1 MKRLFLGVF
10 GGFCVVLICI
20 GVINF
25 YHIGT
30 IHTMQHEVAKSDHL
44 AQVLQQ
50 HKEQFRSFAQHHTH
64 FDSVATDLQRQLQL
78 NKQFWRKTLKESMA
92 NNASLRRNGLAGFH
106 EGIEVS
112 TFSQLLKL
120 EQQLL
125 KKVGR
130 IGFKDQGLIGK
141 MRTLAHQ
148 MENDYPQYNE
158 GLLSLRRHE
167 KDFLMRVDPA
177 YSDRFK
183 TEMTLWKK
191 QVHLP
196 DALYNYAIYFDS
208 LSTDYLQLLH
218 PGRTGFYHHWL
229 DHFEA
234 LQDCVRK
241 QRSGLLKAS
250 LDASST
256 AENTILFMNGLM
268 VLFAIGCTIYFTRK
282 FSLQVKNLQQTMAN
296 YIATNYQFHQET
308 SLRIPRNDFGK
319 ITLHFLKLTRKIRS
333 DMQLLEDRVERRT
346 KSLQF
351 KNHQLELQHLE
362 MMESL
367 RYAQDLQQSL
377 LVSRAKLL
385 RSFREAWVYYKPK
398 NMVGGDFYWMKEV
411 QEHGQTA
418 LYFALADCTGHG
430 VPGALLSVMGMNAL
444 DELIGSGIR
453 QPSLML
459 DALRSLVSRRLNTQE
474 DKRYD
479 GMDLALFRWNREQNT
494 ITFAGA
500 QLPLW
505 ILREGELVEIVGQRM
520 PIGYTYFE
528 VNSFEEYEIQLRPK
542 DRLLL
547 FSDGMVDQFGG
558 LKSKKMGRK
567 FLREWLIRHADEP
580 TATIYSKL
588 IQQFES
594 WKGNTEQTDD
604 CTFIILEP
612 GVSEQSFLTAAVSV
626 HSITKVLSNRKEKA
640 VVSIGV
646 SNK

>member
-10 GGFCVVLICI
+10 GGFCVVLVFI

-25 YHIGT
+25 YHIET
-30 IHTMQHEVAKSDHL
+30 IYVMQQEVAKSDHL
-44 AQVLQQ
+44 AQILQQ
-50 HKEQFRSFAQHHTH
+50 HKEQFRSFSQHHPH
-64 FDSVATDLQRQLQL
+64 FDSVAINLEQQLNL
-78 NKQFWRKTLKESMA
+78 NKQFWTKTLNKSMS
-92 NNASLRRNGLAGFH
+92 NNASLRKHNLSALND
-106 EGIEVS
+106 GIEVS
-112 TFSQLLKL
+112 TFSKLLKL

-125 KKVGR
+125 QKVGR

-141 MRTLAHQ
+141 MRNLAHQ
-148 MENDYPQYNE
+148 MENDYPQHNE
-158 GLLSLRRHE
+158 RLLSLRRHE

-177 YSDRFK
+177 YSERFK
-183 TEMTLWKK
+183 EEMTLWKK
-191 QVHLP
+191 HVHLP
-196 DALYNYAIYFDS
+196 DALDNYTVYFDS
-208 LSTDYLQLLH
+208 LSTDYLQLLY
-218 PGRTGFYHHWL
+218 PGRTGFYKHWL

-234 LQDCVRK
+234 LQDSVRK

-256 AENTILFMNGLM
+256 AEQTILLLNGLM
-268 VLFAIGCTIYFTRK
+268 VFFAIGCTILFTRK
-282 FSLQVKNLQQTMAN
+282 FSRQVKNLQQTMAG
-296 YIATNYQFHQET
+296 YIATNYQFHQDT
-308 SLRIPRNDFGK
+308 LLRIPRNDFGK

-385 RSFREAWVYYKPK
+385 RSFQEAWIYYQPK
-398 NMVGGDFYWMKEV
+398 NMVGNDFYWMKEV
-411 QEHGQTA
+411 QEHEQST

-453 QPSLML
+453 QPAQLL
-459 DALRSLVSRRLNTQE
+459 NALRSLVSRRLNTQE

-479 GMDLALFRWNREQNT
+479 GMDLALFAWDRQQHT

-500 QLPLW
+500 QLPLR
-505 ILREGELVEIVGQRM
+505 ILRDGELVEIVGQRM

-528 VNSFEEYEIQLRPK
+528 VNSFDEYEIQLQPK
-542 DRLLL
+542 DRLFL

-558 LKSKKMGRK
+558 IKSKKMGRK
-567 FLREWLIRHADEP
+567 FLREWFIRHANEP
-580 TATIYSKL
+580 TAIIYSKL
-588 IQQFES
+588 IQQFEN

-612 GVSEQSFLTAAVSV
+612 GVSAQSFLSATVSIQ
-626 HSITKVLSNRKEKA
+626 STSRVLSNRKEKA
-640 VVSIGV
+640 GVSIGV

>member
-10 GGFCVVLICI
+10 GGFCVVLVFI

-30 IHTMQHEVAKSDHL
+30 IYTMQREVAKSDHL
-44 AQVLQQ
+44 AQLLQQ
-50 HKEQFRSFAQHHTH
+50 HKEQFRSFAQHHPR
-64 FDSVATDLQRQLQL
+64 FDSVATNLDLQLLL
-78 NKQFWRKTLKESMA
+78 NKRFWTKTLNESMV
-92 NNASLRRNGLAGFH
+92 NNASLRQNDLGAFN

-112 TFSQLLKL
+112 TFSRLLKL

-125 KKVGR
+125 QKVSR

-148 MENDYPQYNE
+148 METDYPQYNE
-158 GLLSLRRHE
+158 RLLSLRRHE
-167 KDFLMRVDPA
+167 KDFLMRIDPA

-183 TEMTLWKK
+183 EEMTSWK
-191 QVHLP
+191 QQTHLP
-196 DALYNYAIYFDS
+196 DALDHYAIYFDS
-208 LSTDYLQLLH
+208 LSADYLQLLH
-218 PGRTGFYHHWL
+218 AGKTGFYNHWL

-234 LQDCVRK
+234 LQENVRA

-250 LDASST
+250 LDASS
-256 AENTILFMNGLM
+256 AAKQTILLLNGLM
-268 VLFAIGCTIYFTRK
+268 VFFAIGCTIFFTRK
-282 FSLQVKNLQQTMAN
+282 FSRQVKNLQQTMAN
-296 YIATNYQFHQET
+296 YIATNYQFHQDT
-308 SLRIPRNDFGK
+308 LLRIPRNDFGK

-385 RSFREAWVYYKPK
+385 RSFLEAWVYYKPK

-411 QEHGQTA
+411 QEHEQST

-453 QPSLML
+453 QPALLL
-459 DALRSLVSRRLNTQE
+459 DALRALVSRRLNTQE

-479 GMDLALFRWNREQNT
+479 GMDLALFAWNRQRNT

-505 ILREGELVEIVGQRM
+505 ILREGELVEVVGQRM

-528 VNSFEEYEIQLRPK
+528 VSSFEEYEIQLHPK

-558 LKSKKMGRK
+558 IKSKKMGRK
-567 FLREWLIRHADEP
+567 FLREWFLRHADEP
-580 TATIYSKL
+580 TGIIYSKL
-588 IQQFES
+588 IQQFEN

-612 GVSEQSFLTAAVSV
+612 GVSSQSFLSAAL
-626 HSITKVLSNRKEKA
+626 SIQSTNRVLSNRKEKA
-640 VVSIGV
+640 GVSIGV

>member
-1 MKRLFLGVF
+1 
-10 GGFCVVLICI
+10 
-20 GVINF
+20 
-25 YHIGT
+25 
-30 IHTMQHEVAKSDHL
+30 MQQEVAKSDHL
-44 AQVLQQ
+44 AQLLQQ
-50 HKEQFRSFAQHHTH
+50 HKEQFRSFAQHHPH
-64 FDSVATDLQRQLQL
+64 FDSVATDLERQLML
-78 NKQFWRKTLKESMA
+78 NKRFWTKTLKESMA
-92 NNASLRRNGLAGFH
+92 NNASLRQNNLGVFN
-106 EGIEVS
+106 EGIDVS
-112 TFSQLLKL
+112 TFSKLLKL

-125 KKVGR
+125 QKVSR

-141 MRTLAHQ
+141 MRDLAHQ
-148 MENDYPQYNE
+148 MEKDYPQYNE
-158 GLLSLRRHE
+158 SLLSLRRHE

-177 YSDRFK
+177 YSERFK
-183 TEMTLWKK
+183 EEMTLWKK

-196 DALYNYAIYFDS
+196 DALDNYAVYFDS

-218 PGRTGFYHHWL
+218 PGRTGFYNRWL

-234 LQDCVRK
+234 LQDNVRK

-250 LDASST
+250 LHASS
-256 AENTILFMNGLM
+256 AAKQTILLLNGLM
-268 VLFAIGCTIYFTRK
+268 VLFAIGCTFFFTRK
-282 FSLQVKNLQQTMAN
+282 FSRQVKNLQKTMAN
-296 YIATNYQFHQET
+296 YIATNYQFHQDT
-308 SLRIPRNDFGK
+308 LLRIPRNDFGK

-362 MMESL
+362 IMESL

-385 RSFREAWVYYKPK
+385 RSFQEAWIYYQPK

-411 QEHGQTA
+411 QEYEQST

-453 QPSLML
+453 QPALLL

-474 DKRYD
+474 DKRHD
-479 GMDLALFRWNREQNT
+479 GMDMALFAWNRQQNT

-505 ILREGELVEIVGQRM
+505 ILRDGELVEVVGQRM

-528 VNSFEEYEIQLRPK
+528 VNSFEEYEIQLQPK
-542 DRLLL
+542 DRLFL

-558 LKSKKMGRK
+558 IKSKKMGRK
-567 FLREWLIRHADEP
+567 FLREWFIRHANEP
-580 TATIYSKL
+580 TSLLYSKL
-588 IQQFES
+588 IHQFEN

-612 GVSEQSFLTAAVSV
+612 GVSSQSYLSAAVSV
-626 HSITKVLSNRKEKA
+626 QSTNRVLSNRKEKA
-640 VVSIGV
+640 GVSIGV

>member
-10 GGFCVVLICI
+10 GGFCVVLVFI
-20 GVINF
+20 GVVNF

-30 IHTMQHEVAKSDHL
+30 IYTMQQEVAKSDHL
-44 AQVLQQ
+44 AQILQQ
-50 HKEQFRSFAQHHTH
+50 HKEQFRSFSQHHPH
-64 FDSVATDLQRQLQL
+64 FDLVATDLQQQLL
-78 NKQFWRKTLKESMA
+78 RNRQFWAKTLKESMA
-92 NNASLRRNGLAGFH
+92 NNASLSKNDLSDFN

-112 TFSQLLKL
+112 TFSQLMKL

-125 KKVGR
+125 QKVGR

-141 MRTLAHQ
+141 MRILAHQ
-148 MENDYPQYNE
+148 MENDYPQHNE

-183 TEMTLWKK
+183 EEMTQWKK

-196 DALYNYAIYFDS
+196 DELNHYAVYFDS

-218 PGRTGFYHHWL
+218 PGRTGFYKHWL

-234 LQDCVRK
+234 LQDNVRK

-256 AENTILFMNGLM
+256 AKQTILILNGLM
-268 VLFAIGCTIYFTRK
+268 VLFAIGCTILFTRK
-282 FSLQVKNLQQTMAN
+282 FSRQVKNLQQTMAG
-296 YIATNYQFHQET
+296 YIATNYQFNQDT

-385 RSFREAWVYYKPK
+385 RSFQEAWIYYKPK

-411 QEHGQTA
+411 QEHEQST

-453 QPSLML
+453 RPAMLL

-479 GMDLALFRWNREQNT
+479 GMDMALFAWDRQRQT
-494 ITFAGA
+494 ITFSGA

-505 ILREGELVEIVGQRM
+505 ILREGELFEVVGQRM

-528 VNSFEEYEIQLRPK
+528 VNSFEEYEIQLQPK
-542 DRLLL
+542 DRLFL

-558 LKSKKMGRK
+558 IKSKKMGRK
-567 FLREWLIRHADEP
+567 FLREWFTRHANEP
-580 TATIYSKL
+580 TGILYSKL

-612 GVSEQSFLTAAVSV
+612 GVSAQSYLSAAMRVQS
-626 HSITKVLSNRKEKA
+626 TNKVLSNRKEKA
-640 VVSIGV
+640 GVSIGV

>member
-10 GGFCVVLICI
+10 GGFCVVLVFI

-25 YHIGT
+25 YHIDA
-30 IHTMQHEVAKSDHL
+30 IYTMQREVANSDHL

-50 HKEQFRSFAQHHTH
+50 HKEQFRSFAQHHPQ
-64 FDSVATDLQRQLQL
+64 FDFVASDLEHQLAL
-78 NKQFWRKTLKESMA
+78 NKRFWAKTLKESMT
-92 NNASLRRNGLAGFH
+92 NNASLRANDLSAFN
-106 EGIEVS
+106 EGVDVS
-112 TFSQLLKL
+112 SFSQLLKL

-125 KKVGR
+125 QKVSR
-130 IGFKDQGLIGK
+130 IGFKDEGLIGE
-141 MRTLAHQ
+141 MRDLAHQ
-148 MENDYPQYNE
+148 MEHDFPQYNE
-158 GLLSLRRHE
+158 QLLSLRRHE
-167 KDFLMRVDPA
+167 KDFLMRVDPT

-183 TEMTLWKK
+183 EEMMLWKK
-191 QVHLP
+191 HTHLP
-196 DALYNYAIYFDS
+196 DALDHYAVYFDS
-208 LSTDYLQLLH
+208 LSTDYLKLLH
-218 PGRTGFYHHWL
+218 PGKSGFYNHWL

-234 LQDCVRK
+234 LQDSVRK
-241 QRSGLLKAS
+241 QRSGLLEAS
-250 LDASST
+250 LNASSN
-256 AENTILFMNGLM
+256 AENTILLLNGLM
-268 VLFAIGCTIYFTRK
+268 VCFAIGCTIFFTRK
-282 FSLQVKNLQQTMAN
+282 FSRQVKNLQRTMAN
-296 YIATNYQFHQET
+296 YIATNYQFHQDT
-308 SLRIPRNDFGK
+308 LLRIPRNDFGK

-385 RSFREAWVYYKPK
+385 RTFQEAWIYYKPK

-411 QEHGQTA
+411 NEDEEQI

-453 QPSLML
+453 EPALLL

-479 GMDLALFRWNREQNT
+479 GMDLALFAWNRRQNT

-505 ILREGELVEIVGQRM
+505 IIRQGELVEVVGQRM

-528 VNSFEEYEIQLRPK
+528 VSSFEQYEIQLHSK
-542 DRLLL
+542 DRLFL

-558 LKSKKMGRK
+558 IKSKKMGRK
-567 FLREWLIRHADEP
+567 FLREWFMKHANEP
-580 TATIYSKL
+580 TGILYSKL
-588 IQQFES
+588 IQQFEN

-604 CTFIILEP
+604 CTFILLEP
-612 GVSEQSFLTAAVSV
+612 GIASQTFLSAAISV
-626 HSITKVLSNRKEKA
+626 HSTTSVLSNRKEKA
-640 VVSIGV
+640 GVSIGV